1 MSDNLDQLKE
11 KEQNNN
17 TWNNGTVMAIIF
29 IVVGVGLIASN
40 IVGFEFDNWWVL
52 FMFIPVAMFIRNI
65 YMDYQANGRITQQS
79 TGFIIVT
86 LAILASAVVFLAE
99 AITWGMIWPIGL
111 VIAGIAMFLGN
122 RS

>member
-29 IVVGVGLIASN
+29 IVVGIGLIASN

-52 FMFIPVAMFIRNI
+52 FMFIPVALFIRNI
-65 YMDYQANGRITQQS
+65 YCDYQENGRLTSAS
-79 TGFIIVT
+79 TGAIIASI
-86 LAILASAVVFLAE
+86 AIILVAATFVFE
-99 AITWGMIWPIGL
+99 AITWSMIWPVGL
-111 VIAGIAMFLGN
+111 IFAGISIFLGN

>member
-11 KEQNNN
+11 KEQNNSM
-17 TWNNGTVMAIIF
+17 WNNGTIMAIIF

-52 FMFIPVAMFIRNI
+52 FMFIPVAFFIHNI
-65 YMDYQANGRITQQS
+65 YCDYQENGRITSAS
-79 TGFIIVT
+79 TGAIIAG
-86 LAILASAVVFLAE
+86 LAITLTAATFVFE
-99 AITWGMIWPIGL
+99 AITWSMIWPVGL
-111 VIAGIAMFLGN
+111 IFAGIAIFLGN